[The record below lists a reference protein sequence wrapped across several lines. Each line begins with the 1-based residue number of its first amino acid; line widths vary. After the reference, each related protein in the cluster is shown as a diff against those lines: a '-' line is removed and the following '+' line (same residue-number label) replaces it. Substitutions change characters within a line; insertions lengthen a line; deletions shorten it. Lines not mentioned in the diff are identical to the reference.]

1 VSVFRFAIA
10 PSDLYNYLPRMT
22 LSGKSRHRLADL
34 ALLYAAAIWGA
45 TFFIVKDSLAT
56 IDPIVLVGYRFLMAA
71 GVLAVG
77 LIVTKRPL
85 FLYWKESVQLGIILW
100 VLYITQ
106 TVGLQYTTASNSG
119 FITGLFVAFVPF
131 FMLMM
136 DRKTRLLPQMPAVVI
151 SLFGLWL
158 LTGGLT
164 DINQGDWLTLLA
176 AMAYAG
182 HLLYVDRF
190 VKQGLDVYV
199 LSFQQFLFVGV
210 LSLVTAA
217 IFGLPFVPSSASAFG
232 YVTFLALLPTLSAF
246 VLQLI
251 AQKIVPP
258 IRVSLILA
266 LEPVFAALF
275 AWTLG
280 GEQFILRRAMGGLL
294 IFVAMI
300 LSDLPA
306 FLERRKTA
314 STS

>member
-1 VSVFRFAIA
+1 MV
-10 PSDLYNYLPRMT
+10 
-22 LSGKSRHRLADL
+22 LSEKARHRLSDL

-56 IDPIVLVGYRFLMAA
+56 IDPVVLVGYRFLMAA
-71 GVLAVG
+71 AVLAIG
-77 LIVTKRPL
+77 LKIAKRPL
-85 FLYWKESVQLGIILW
+85 FLYWKESTQLGVILW
-100 VLYITQ
+100 ILYITQ

-131 FMLMM
+131 FTLLLN
-136 DRKTRLLPQMPAVVI
+136 RKARIIPQMPAVLL
-151 SLFGLWL
+151 SLVGLWL

-164 DINQGDWLTLLA
+164 DVNRGDWLTLLA

-190 VKQGLDVYV
+190 VKQGLDVFI
-199 LSFQQFLFVGV
+199 LSFQQFLFVGA
-210 LSLVTAA
+210 LSLITAA
-217 IFGLPFVPSSASAFG
+217 IFGLPFVPARASAFG
-232 YVTFLALLPTLSAF
+232 YVAFLALLPTLSAF

-280 GEQFILRRAMGGLL
+280 GEEFILRRALGGSL
-294 IFVAMI
+294 IFVAML

-306 FLERRKTA
+306 LLDRLRSA
-314 STS
+314 RDSS

>member
-1 VSVFRFAIA
+1 MNLTERK
-10 PSDLYNYLPRMT
+10 
-22 LSGKSRHRLADL
+22 KSRLADV

-45 TFFIVKDSLAT
+45 TFFVVKDSLAT
-56 IDPIVLVGYRFLMAA
+56 IDPVVLVGYRFLLAA
-71 GVLAVG
+71 AVLAIG
-77 LIVTKRPL
+77 LKIAKRPL
-85 FLYWKESVQLGIILW
+85 FLYWKASVQLGIILW
-100 VLYITQ
+100 ILYITQ
-106 TVGLQYTTASNSG
+106 TVGLKYTTASNSG

-131 FMLMM
+131 FIIIMNRHGRILS
-136 DRKTRLLPQMPAVVI
+136 QMPAVLL
-151 SLFGLWL
+151 SLIGLWL

-164 DINQGDWLTLLA
+164 DINKGDWLTVIC

-190 VKQGLDVYV
+190 VKQGLDVYI
-199 LSFQQFLFVGV
+199 LSFQQFLFVGL
-210 LSLVTAA
+210 LSLLTAA
-217 IFGLPFVPSSASAFG
+217 VFRLPLVPSSTDAVG
-232 YVTFLALLPTLSAF
+232 YVLFLALLPTLSAF

-251 AQKIVPP
+251 AQKVVLP

-280 GEQFILRRAMGGLL
+280 GEAFILRRALGGSL

-306 FLERRKTA
+306 FLDRYRRT
-314 STS
+314 

>member
-1 VSVFRFAIA
+1 MSKSKEILTYSYYLTSMILADKKKARF
-10 PSDLYNYLPRMT
+10 
-22 LSGKSRHRLADL
+22 ADL

-45 TFFIVKDSLAT
+45 TFFVVKDSLAT
-56 IDPIVLVGYRFLMAA
+56 IDPVVLVGYRFLLAA
-71 GVLAVG
+71 AVLAIG
-77 LIVTKRPL
+77 LKIAKRPL
-85 FLYWKESVQLGIILW
+85 FLYWKESTQLGIILW
-100 VLYITQ
+100 ILYITQ
-106 TVGLQYTTASNSG
+106 TVGLRYTTASNSG

-131 FMLMM
+131 FTLFMN
-136 DRKTRLLPQMPAVVI
+136 RKARLLPQMPAVLI

-158 LTGGLT
+158 LTGGMT
-164 DINQGDWLTLLA
+164 DINRGDWLTLIA

-190 VKQGLDVYV
+190 VKQGLDVYI
-199 LSFQQFLFVGV
+199 LSFQQFLFVGAI
-210 LSLVTAA
+210 SIITAA
-217 IFGLPFVPSSASAFG
+217 IFGLPFVPTSTSAIG
-232 YVTFLALLPTLSAF
+232 YVAFLALLPTLSAF

-251 AQKIVPP
+251 AQKVVPP

-280 GEQFILRRAMGGLL
+280 GEEFILRRALGGLL

-306 FLERRKTA
+306 FLDRRRSNEPLKE
-314 STS
+314 

>member
-1 VSVFRFAIA
+1 MS
-10 PSDLYNYLPRMT
+10 LPHRQ
-22 LSGKSRHRLADL
+22 KSRLSDL

-45 TFFIVKDSLAT
+45 TFFIVKDSLKT
-56 IDPIVLVGYRFLMAA
+56 IDPVVLVGYRFLLAA
-71 GVLAVG
+71 AVLAIG
-77 LIVTKRPL
+77 LKIAKRPL
-85 FLYWKESVQLGIILW
+85 FLYWKESTLLGIILW
-100 VLYITQ
+100 GLYISQ
-106 TVGLQYTTASNSG
+106 TIGLKYTTASNSG

-131 FMLMM
+131 FTLMLNRRARIMA
-136 DRKTRLLPQMPAVVI
+136 QMPAVLI

-164 DINQGDWLTLLA
+164 DVNRGDWLTLIA
-176 AMAYAG
+176 AMTYAW

-190 VKQGLDVYV
+190 VKQGLDVYI
-199 LSFQQFLFVGV
+199 LSFQQFLFVGA
-210 LSLVTAA
+210 LSLITAA
-217 IFGLPFVPSSASAFG
+217 IFRLPFVPSSTDAYG
-232 YVTFLALLPTLSAF
+232 YVAFLAILPTLSAF

-280 GEQFILRRAMGGLL
+280 GETFILRRALGGLL
-294 IFVAMI
+294 IFVAMV

-306 FLERRKTA
+306 FIDRRRSQLPT
-314 STS
+314 TD

>member
-1 VSVFRFAIA
+1 MNLTDRK
-10 PSDLYNYLPRMT
+10 
-22 LSGKSRHRLADL
+22 KSRLADL
-34 ALLYAAAIWGA
+34 ALVYAAAIWGA
-45 TFFIVKDSLAT
+45 TFFVVKDSLAT
-56 IDPIVLVGYRFLMAA
+56 IDPVVLVGYRFLLAA
-71 GVLAVG
+71 AVLAIG
-77 LIVTKRPL
+77 LKITKRPL

-100 VLYITQ
+100 ILYITQ
-106 TVGLQYTTASNSG
+106 TVGLKYTTASNSG

-131 FMLMM
+131 FTIMM
-136 DRKTRLLPQMPAVVI
+136 NRHARILSQMPAVTI
-151 SLFGLWL
+151 SLLGLWL

-164 DINQGDWLTLLA
+164 DINIGDWLTMIC

-190 VKQGLDVYV
+190 VKQGLDVYI
-199 LSFQQFLFVGV
+199 LSFQQFLFVGL
-210 LSLVTAA
+210 LSLLAA
-217 IFGLPFVPSSASAFG
+217 AVFRLPLVPTSTDAVS
-232 YVTFLALLPTLSAF
+232 YVVFLALLPTLSAF

-251 AQKIVPP
+251 AQKVVPP

-280 GEQFILRRAMGGLL
+280 GEIFILRRALGGLL

-306 FLERRKTA
+306 FLDRHRKT
-314 STS
+314 

>member
-1 VSVFRFAIA
+1 MNL
-10 PSDLYNYLPRMT
+10 SDRR
-22 LSGKSRHRLADL
+22 KSRLSDL
-34 ALLYAAAIWGA
+34 ALFYAAAIWGA

-56 IDPIVLVGYRFLMAA
+56 IDPVVLVGYRFLLAA
-71 GVLAVG
+71 LVLGVG
-77 LIVTKRPL
+77 LKIAKRPL
-85 FLYWKESVQLGIILW
+85 FLYWKQSIQLGIILW
-100 VLYITQ
+100 ALYISQ
-106 TVGLQYTTASNSG
+106 TIGLKYTTASNSG

-131 FMLMM
+131 FMLLLN
-136 DRKTRLLPQMPAVVI
+136 RKARILPQMPAVVI
-151 SLFGLWL
+151 SLLGLWL

-164 DINQGDWLTLLA
+164 DTNKGDWLTLIA
-176 AMAYAG
+176 AMTYAG

-210 LSLVTAA
+210 LSLLTAA
-217 IFGLPFVPSSASAFG
+217 VFRLPFVPSSTDAIG
-232 YVTFLALLPTLSAF
+232 YVCFLAFLPTLSAF

-280 GEQFILRRAMGGLL
+280 GEIFILRRALGGSL

-306 FLERRKTA
+306 FLDRRRNAKPPGD
-314 STS
+314 

>member
-1 VSVFRFAIA
+1 MNVTDRK
-10 PSDLYNYLPRMT
+10 
-22 LSGKSRHRLADL
+22 KSRLADV

-45 TFFIVKDSLAT
+45 TFFVVKDSLAT
-56 IDPIVLVGYRFLMAA
+56 IDPVVLVGYRFLMAA
-71 GVLAVG
+71 AVLAIG
-77 LIVTKRPL
+77 LKITKRPL

-100 VLYITQ
+100 ILYISQ
-106 TVGLQYTTASNSG
+106 TIGLKYTTASNSG

-131 FMLMM
+131 FTIMM
-136 DRKTRLLPQMPAVVI
+136 NRHARILSQMPAVMI
-151 SLFGLWL
+151 SLLGLWL

-164 DINQGDWLTLLA
+164 DINIGDWLTMIC

-190 VKQGLDVYV
+190 VKQGLDVYI
-199 LSFQQFLFVGV
+199 LSFQQFLFVGL
-210 LSLVTAA
+210 LSLLTAA
-217 IFGLPFVPSSASAFG
+217 VFRLPFVPTSTDAIG
-232 YVTFLALLPTLSAF
+232 YIAFLALLPTLSAF

-251 AQKIVPP
+251 AQKVVPP

-280 GEQFILRRAMGGLL
+280 GETFILRRALGGSL

-300 LSDLPA
+300 LSDLPV
-306 FLERRKTA
+306 FLDRYRKT
-314 STS
+314 

>member
-1 VSVFRFAIA
+1 MNLT
-10 PSDLYNYLPRMT
+10 D
-22 LSGKSRHRLADL
+22 SRRSSLADL

-45 TFFIVKDSLAT
+45 TFFVVKDSLAT
-56 IDPIVLVGYRFLMAA
+56 IDPVVLVGYRFLLAA
-71 GVLAVG
+71 AVLAIG
-77 LIVTKRPL
+77 LKITKRPL

-100 VLYITQ
+100 ILYITQ
-106 TVGLQYTTASNSG
+106 TVGLKYTTASNSG

-131 FMLMM
+131 FTIMM
-136 DRKTRLLPQMPAVVI
+136 NRHARILSQMPAVTI
-151 SLFGLWL
+151 SLLGLWL

-164 DINQGDWLTLLA
+164 DINIGDWLTMIC

-190 VKQGLDVYV
+190 VKQGLDVYI
-199 LSFQQFLFVGV
+199 LSFQQFLFVGL
-210 LSLVTAA
+210 LSLLAA
-217 IFGLPFVPSSASAFG
+217 AVFRLPLVPTSTDAVS
-232 YVTFLALLPTLSAF
+232 YVVFLALLPTLSAF

-251 AQKIVPP
+251 AQKVVPP

-280 GEQFILRRAMGGLL
+280 GEIFILRRALGGLL

-306 FLERRKTA
+306 FLDRHRKT
-314 STS
+314 